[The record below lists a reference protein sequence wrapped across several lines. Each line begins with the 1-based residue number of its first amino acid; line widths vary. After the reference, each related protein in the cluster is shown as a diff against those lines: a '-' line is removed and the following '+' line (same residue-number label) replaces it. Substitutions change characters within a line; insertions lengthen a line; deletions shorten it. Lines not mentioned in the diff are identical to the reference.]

1 MIGHIIRQTS
11 VCRSVT
17 QTATTPRGLPAR
29 GPRLVCGVVVGE
41 LVELPQ
47 TNSLRYLIK
56 ENVMAE
62 DEKRGLLGK
71 AVHAGERVVEI
82 GVEAARLKARASH
95 AVEDTMVEARR
106 LAKRG
111 RYAAED
117 LVDETAYRIKRD
129 PLRSVAVTFAVG
141 LGIGALAGWLCGRN
155 GRR

>member
-1 MIGHIIRQTS
+1 MISIKVDADETVALSLTVGLL
-11 VCRSVT
+11 
-17 QTATTPRGLPAR
+17 PRTINL
-29 GPRLVCGVVVGE
+29 
-41 LVELPQ
+41 
-47 TNSLRYLIK
+47 K

-62 DEKRGLLGK
+62 DEKRSLLGK
-71 AVHAGERVVEI
+71 AARAGERVVEI
-82 GVEAARLKARASH
+82 GVEAARLKTRASH

-117 LVDETAYRIKRD
+117 LVDETAYRITRD

-141 LGIGALAGWLCGRN
+141 LGIGALAGWLCGRS

>member
-1 MIGHIIRQTS
+1 
-11 VCRSVT
+11 
-17 QTATTPRGLPAR
+17 
-29 GPRLVCGVVVGE
+29 
-41 LVELPQ
+41 
-47 TNSLRYLIK
+47 
-56 ENVMAE
+56 MAE
-62 DEKRGLLGK
+62 DEKRSLLGK

-82 GVEAARLKARASH
+82 GVEAARLKQRASH

-141 LGIGALAGWLCGRN
+141 LGIGALAGWLCGRS